1 MSCLMSHSSS
11 TRGSGHVVSTSVGV
25 VLGLVAGALLFW
37 ASVVFV
43 FYGYCEESCD
53 KPPHAFW
60 PALGAALPFALAG
73 LAVMAGACYLFMRGR
88 QSARPSYVKAVGL
101 AAVSSVAFITGLW
114 LLGVA
119 LVALAV

>member
-1 MSCLMSHSSS
+1 MSWLMSHSSS
-11 TRGSGHVVSTSVGV
+11 ASGSKRVVSTSVGV
-25 VLGLVAGALLFW
+25 VLSLVAGALLLW

-60 PALGAALPFALAG
+60 PATGAALPFALAG
-73 LAVMAGACYLFMRGR
+73 LAVMVVACYLFMRGR
-88 QSARPSYVKAVGL
+88 QSARPSYLKAVGL
-101 AAVSSVAFITGLW
+101 AVVSSVACVAGLW

-119 LVALAV
+119 LLVLAG